1 MWARLYQ
8 PVREGWGYGS
18 AGITCLACARPQVR
32 SPAARQK
39 QTDWAI
45 AEVNG
50 NGLGLKEKWFYLLLF
65 CLKMEE
71 MWLYVYTT
79 GKVWQHRGEIRDQG
93 RRREWDP
100 LRRLAR
106 VTWASW
112 RQKAKG
118 KTVKREKTQGST
130 EHHPGILH
138 VNQTFCCCCCCSRKF
153 TGSFL
158 RSRHC
163 SEVCD
168 TILWDFI
175 KKKKQLSKLYRGGNL
190 GTQLLRWFQI
200 W

>member
-1 MWARLYQ
+1 MAQQGSLAQHVQGHRLDLQ
-8 PVREGWGYGS
+8 QHGRNKPIEPSLKWMEMGS
-18 AGITCLACARPQVR
+18 
-32 SPAARQK
+32 
-39 QTDWAI
+39 
-45 AEVNG
+45 
-50 NGLGLKEKWFYLLLF
+50 GLKEKWFYLLLF

-106 VTWASW
+106 VMWASW

-118 KTVKREKTQGST
+118 KTVKREKAQGST

-138 VNQTFCCCCCCSRKF
+138 VNQTFCCCCCSRKF
-153 TGSFL
+153 AGSFL
-158 RSRHC
+158 SSRHC

-175 KKKKQLSKLYRGGNL
+175 KKKKKTIIQTLQRRKLRHSYSGDFRYDSL
-190 GTQLLRWFQI
+190 GSLNTVS
-200 W
+200 